1 MEIGGDDRRNELC
14 RRFRESL
21 VDKSAVLFYD
31 EDELIEIFDYAGD
44 LNDDYLRTEALLLG
58 ARLYPDSQAL
68 KERRAVLYSA
78 FGSDM
83 AAKYL
88 DDNASVEGALWDI
101 MRLRKQLP
109 VGDEAG
115 KALDSLVARY
125 DLFDDEEI
133 IQLTDLASKL
143 GRYDWLVSR
152 LGMLRK
158 KTTYQP
164 TLIFEVA
171 VIAEL
176 NNDFK
181 EAIKLLD
188 ELTQI
193 EPYNYQYWQMLAEL
207 QKKDGD
213 NDGAMSSLE
222 MALAINPDDAS
233 GEFYLCRLLCETP
246 GRMRDAAVRLEKL
259 YKAHPED
266 PDIAHYYLMALT
278 ETGGDPYSERSFA
291 ILSDS
296 YRHNP
301 GHRQIATDML
311 AVDHPDA
318 VKAIAESARQQ
329 PIELDDWLDWA
340 SHFSSI
346 DAPKQANVILGVA
359 REFIG
364 RDNIDINGE
373 MIFNCFVDK
382 DFRQTVEIYERNMAD
397 WYDFDRQATLAV
409 MYAVSLVKLH
419 RLQQATVFASGK
431 LIEWHLKSEPVDARL
446 ECMSASIILSRVAE
460 IARRDDAAEIEAW
473 DPMYLW

>member
-21 VDKSAVLFYD
+21 ADKSAVLFYD

-222 MALAINPDDAS
+222 DGPCDKSRRRI
-233 GEFYLCRLLCETP
+233 
-246 GRMRDAAVRLEKL
+246 GRVLSLPSVMRDTR
-259 YKAHPED
+259 
-266 PDIAHYYLMALT
+266 
-278 ETGGDPYSERSFA
+278 PY
-291 ILSDS
+291 
-296 YRHNP
+296 
-301 GHRQIATDML
+301 
-311 AVDHPDA
+311 
-318 VKAIAESARQQ
+318 
-329 PIELDDWLDWA
+329 
-340 SHFSSI
+340 
-346 DAPKQANVILGVA
+346 
-359 REFIG
+359 
-364 RDNIDINGE
+364 
-373 MIFNCFVDK
+373 
-382 DFRQTVEIYERNMAD
+382 
-397 WYDFDRQATLAV
+397 
-409 MYAVSLVKLH
+409 
-419 RLQQATVFASGK
+419 
-431 LIEWHLKSEPVDARL
+431 
-446 ECMSASIILSRVAE
+446 
-460 IARRDDAAEIEAW
+460 ARRRCPARKTLQGSSRRPRHRPLLSHGSDRDGRRPLQRAFFCHSV
-473 DPMYLW
+473 